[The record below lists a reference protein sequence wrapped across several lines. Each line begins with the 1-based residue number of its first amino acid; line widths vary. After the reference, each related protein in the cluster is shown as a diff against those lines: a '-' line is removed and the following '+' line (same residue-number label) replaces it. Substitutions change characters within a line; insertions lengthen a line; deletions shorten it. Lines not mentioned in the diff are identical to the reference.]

1 MAIFKG
7 AGVAIVT
14 PMNADQSVNYDKLE
28 EIIEE
33 QIAGGTDA
41 IVIVGT
47 TGEGS
52 TLTMEEHSECIKKAV
67 EFTKHRIP
75 VVAGTGSNCTATA
88 IQLTQEAEEHGADA
102 ALVVTPYYNKATQK
116 GLIAHYSAI
125 ADATKLPM
133 ILYNVPGRTGT
144 NIAPQTV
151 ATLRKTKKNIVGVKD
166 ATANLAQ
173 TSEMMRLCD
182 GDLELY
188 SGEDGLVV
196 PILSLGGIGVISVV
210 SNVAPHDVH
219 EMVMSFL
226 NGDIEKARQIQLRE
240 LPLVDALFCE
250 VNPIPVK
257 TAMNLMGK
265 EVGPL
270 RLPLCE
276 MEPANLERLKGA
288 MKDYGLL

>member
-1 MAIFKG
+1 MPIFKG

-14 PMNADQSVNYDKLE
+14 PMNEDQTVNYDKLE
-28 EIIEE
+28 EIINE
-33 QIAGGTDA
+33 QIDGGTDA

-52 TLTMEEHSECIKKAV
+52 TLSMEEHSECIKKAV

-75 VVAGTGSNCTATA
+75 VIAGTGSNCTETA

-125 ADATKLPM
+125 ADSTKLPL

-144 NIAPQTV
+144 NIQPQTV

-210 SNVAPHDVH
+210 SNIAPRDVH
-219 EMVMSFL
+219 DMVMSFL
-226 NGDIEKARQIQLRE
+226 NGDIEKARKMQLRE

-257 TAMNLMGK
+257 DAMNLMGK
-265 EVGPL
+265 NVGPL

-276 MEPANLERLKGA
+276 MEPANLEKLKGA